1 MSPLFLRRILQNIL
15 NLVYTISTL
24 VLALKEFF
32 KTLRTLAS
40 LTHSFFPYTDHLN
53 RSHHKCETV
62 LHKLEL

>member
-1 MSPLFLRRILQNIL
+1 MSQLFLRSIPQNIL

-24 VLALKEFF
+24 VLALKKIFQNTQNTRRI
-32 KTLRTLAS
+32 K
-40 LTHSFFPYTDHLN
+40 SFFPYTDHLN